1 MYVLENDSANPLE
14 GEWVEKGQIRTRWET
29 FALDATTF
37 EHKGIRYLVWAQ
49 KDPDIVGNSNLYISE
64 MENPWTLRGE
74 QVMIATPEYDWEII
88 GFKVNEGAAVL
99 HRNGRIFV
107 GYSASATDYNYCMGL
122 LTADEDADL
131 LDPASWVKSP
141 KPVFQTRPYMDSRET
156 LDRELEQI
164 LKWEKGQKDLFI
176 WDKIGRLPFAMLD
189 KVMPKALKQ
198 KIGDSLNEV
207 GQYVQ
212 NGGRFLVQKKKV
224 AKLLQEEAAKSGYAI
239 KDEHEHMEQDVDAED
254 TAKIHSVEGLPLEV
268 LDRTADR
275 ITDSRTKFAAAQG
288 AATGI
293 GGIVTIAADIPIVMG
308 LSLKVLQEMALC
320 YGYDPDEPQERIF
333 IVKCLQFSSADI
345 VGKKAIIDELSDYDN
360 PDKQVEVISQMQ
372 GWREV
377 FNSYSE
383 SFGWKKLFQLIPIAG
398 MVFGS
403 VSNKNTIRDVAEAGK
418 MLYKK
423 RLILQRLS
431 Q

>member
-1 MYVLENDSANPLE
+1 
-14 GEWVEKGQIRTRWET
+14 
-29 FALDATTF
+29 
-37 EHKGIRYLVWAQ
+37 
-49 KDPDIVGNSNLYISE
+49 
-64 MENPWTLRGE
+64 
-74 QVMIATPEYDWEII
+74 
-88 GFKVNEGAAVL
+88 
-99 HRNGRIFV
+99 
-107 GYSASATDYNYCMGL
+107 
-122 LTADEDADL
+122 
-131 LDPASWVKSP
+131 
-141 KPVFQTRPYMDSRET
+141 MDSRET

-212 NGGRFLVQKKKV
+212 NGGKFLVQKKKV
-224 AKLLQEEAAKSGYAI
+224 AKLLQEEAAKSGYAM
-239 KDEHEHMEQDVDAED
+239 KDESYHIEQDVVAED

-268 LDRTADR
+268 LDRTADS

-423 RLILQRLS
+423 RLILKRLS

>member
-1 MYVLENDSANPLE
+1 
-14 GEWVEKGQIRTRWET
+14 
-29 FALDATTF
+29 
-37 EHKGIRYLVWAQ
+37 
-49 KDPDIVGNSNLYISE
+49 
-64 MENPWTLRGE
+64 
-74 QVMIATPEYDWEII
+74 
-88 GFKVNEGAAVL
+88 
-99 HRNGRIFV
+99 
-107 GYSASATDYNYCMGL
+107 
-122 LTADEDADL
+122 
-131 LDPASWVKSP
+131 
-141 KPVFQTRPYMDSRET
+141 MDSRET

-212 NGGRFLVQKKKV
+212 NGGKFLVQKKKV
-224 AKLLQEEAAKSGYAI
+224 AELLQEEAIKSGYSMKA
-239 KDEHEHMEQDVDAED
+239 DTSYDEQDGETKD
-254 TAKIHSVEGLPLEV
+254 TTKIHSVEGLPLEV
-268 LDRTADR
+268 LDRTADN
-275 ITDSRTKFAAAQG
+275 ITYNRTRFAAAQG

-293 GGIVTIAADIPIVMG
+293 GGIVTIAADIPMVMG

-345 VGKKAIIDELSDYDN
+345 VGKKAIIDELADYDN

>member
-1 MYVLENDSANPLE
+1 
-14 GEWVEKGQIRTRWET
+14 
-29 FALDATTF
+29 
-37 EHKGIRYLVWAQ
+37 
-49 KDPDIVGNSNLYISE
+49 
-64 MENPWTLRGE
+64 
-74 QVMIATPEYDWEII
+74 
-88 GFKVNEGAAVL
+88 
-99 HRNGRIFV
+99 
-107 GYSASATDYNYCMGL
+107 
-122 LTADEDADL
+122 
-131 LDPASWVKSP
+131 
-141 KPVFQTRPYMDSRET
+141 MDSRET

-164 LKWEKGQKDLFI
+164 IKWEKEQKDLFI

-198 KIGDSLNEV
+198 KIGDALNDV

-212 NGGRFLVQKKKV
+212 NGGKFLVQKKKV
-224 AKLLQEEAAKSGYAI
+224 AKLLQEEAIQSGYSM
-239 KDEHEHMEQDVDAED
+239 KEDEDTYLIEEDAAAED

-268 LDRTADR
+268 LDRTADS

-288 AATGI
+288 AATGF

-345 VGKKAIIDELSDYDN
+345 VGKKAIIDELADYDN

>member
-1 MYVLENDSANPLE
+1 
-14 GEWVEKGQIRTRWET
+14 
-29 FALDATTF
+29 
-37 EHKGIRYLVWAQ
+37 
-49 KDPDIVGNSNLYISE
+49 
-64 MENPWTLRGE
+64 
-74 QVMIATPEYDWEII
+74 
-88 GFKVNEGAAVL
+88 
-99 HRNGRIFV
+99 
-107 GYSASATDYNYCMGL
+107 
-122 LTADEDADL
+122 
-131 LDPASWVKSP
+131 
-141 KPVFQTRPYMDSRET
+141 MDSRET
-156 LDRELEQI
+156 LDQELEQI
-164 LKWEKGQKDLFI
+164 LKWEKQQKDLFI

-198 KIGDSLNEV
+198 KIGDSLNDV

-212 NGGRFLVQKKKV
+212 NGGKFLVQKKKV
-224 AKLLQEEAAKSGYAI
+224 AKLLQEEAEKSGYAMM
-239 KDEHEHMEQDVDAED
+239 DTTYRLEQDAEAEG
-254 TAKIHSVEGLPLEV
+254 TAKIHSVENLPLKV
-268 LDRTADR
+268 LDQVADN
-275 ITDSRTKFAAAQG
+275 ITESRTKFAAAQG
-288 AATGI
+288 AATGF
-293 GGIVTIAADIPIVMG
+293 GGIVTIAADIPMVMG

-320 YGYDPDEPQERIF
+320 YGYDPDEPLERIF

-345 VGKKAIIDELSDYDN
+345 VGKKAIIEELADYDN

-423 RLILQRLS
+423 RLILQRLK
-431 Q
+431 

>member
-1 MYVLENDSANPLE
+1 
-14 GEWVEKGQIRTRWET
+14 
-29 FALDATTF
+29 
-37 EHKGIRYLVWAQ
+37 
-49 KDPDIVGNSNLYISE
+49 
-64 MENPWTLRGE
+64 
-74 QVMIATPEYDWEII
+74 
-88 GFKVNEGAAVL
+88 
-99 HRNGRIFV
+99 
-107 GYSASATDYNYCMGL
+107 
-122 LTADEDADL
+122 
-131 LDPASWVKSP
+131 
-141 KPVFQTRPYMDSRET
+141 MDSRET

-212 NGGRFLVQKKKV
+212 NGGKFLVQKKKV
-224 AKLLQEEAAKSGYAI
+224 AELLREEATKSGYSMKA
-239 KDEHEHMEQDVDAED
+239 DTSYDEQDEEARD
-254 TAKIHSVEGLPLEV
+254 TTKIHSVEGLPLEV
-268 LDRTADR
+268 LDRTADN
-275 ITDSRTKFAAAQG
+275 ITDSRTRFAAAQG

-293 GGIVTIAADIPIVMG
+293 GGIVTIAADIPMVMG

-320 YGYDPDEPQERIF
+320 YGYDPDKPQERIF

-345 VGKKAIIDELSDYDN
+345 VGKKAIMDELADYDN

-423 RLILQRLS
+423 RLILQRLK
-431 Q
+431 

>member
-1 MYVLENDSANPLE
+1 
-14 GEWVEKGQIRTRWET
+14 
-29 FALDATTF
+29 
-37 EHKGIRYLVWAQ
+37 
-49 KDPDIVGNSNLYISE
+49 
-64 MENPWTLRGE
+64 
-74 QVMIATPEYDWEII
+74 
-88 GFKVNEGAAVL
+88 
-99 HRNGRIFV
+99 
-107 GYSASATDYNYCMGL
+107 
-122 LTADEDADL
+122 
-131 LDPASWVKSP
+131 
-141 KPVFQTRPYMDSRET
+141 MDSRET

-212 NGGRFLVQKKKV
+212 NGGKFLVQKKKV
-224 AKLLQEEAAKSGYAI
+224 AELLQEEAIKSGYSMKA
-239 KDEHEHMEQDVDAED
+239 DTSYDEQDGETKD
-254 TAKIHSVEGLPLEV
+254 TTKIHSVEGLPLEV
-268 LDRTADR
+268 LDRTADS
-275 ITDSRTKFAAAQG
+275 ITNSRTRFAAAQG

-293 GGIVTIAADIPIVMG
+293 GGIVTIAADIPMVMG

-345 VGKKAIIDELSDYDN
+345 VGKKAIIDELADYDN

-423 RLILQRLS
+423 RLILQRLK
-431 Q
+431 

>member
-1 MYVLENDSANPLE
+1 
-14 GEWVEKGQIRTRWET
+14 
-29 FALDATTF
+29 
-37 EHKGIRYLVWAQ
+37 
-49 KDPDIVGNSNLYISE
+49 
-64 MENPWTLRGE
+64 
-74 QVMIATPEYDWEII
+74 
-88 GFKVNEGAAVL
+88 
-99 HRNGRIFV
+99 
-107 GYSASATDYNYCMGL
+107 
-122 LTADEDADL
+122 
-131 LDPASWVKSP
+131 
-141 KPVFQTRPYMDSRET
+141 MDSRET

-224 AKLLQEEAAKSGYAI
+224 AKLLQEEAARSGYAM
-239 KDEHEHMEQDVDAED
+239 KDEHDHMEQGVEAED
-254 TAKIHSVEGLPLEV
+254 TAKIHSVEGLPLDV